1 MPFLHTLDEVESH
14 RVFNIFLKEIPESE
28 FIQRDYKSDGFVAEP
43 AENVGGITG
52 ADLQDAEVI
61 HDILVR
67 ESLRDHIR
75 SKGEGEE
82 FTEEERDWIS
92 VDKILSTHVYDL
104 EEKLTDR
111 ITEPDVDGLVSSLLL
126 RWKSILS

>member
-1 MPFLHTLDEVESH
+1 
-14 RVFNIFLKEIPESE
+14 LKEIPESE
-28 FIQRDYKSDGFVAEP
+28 FIQRDYKSDGFVPES
-43 AENVGGITG
+43 AENVGGVTV
-52 ADLQDAEVI
+52 ANLQDAEVI

-92 VDKILSTHVYDL
+92 VDKILSPHVYDL
-104 EEKLTDR
+104 DEKLSDR
-111 ITEPDVDGLVSSLLL
+111 ITGPDVDGLVSSSVIRYNCFLL
-126 RWKSILS
+126 